1 MPFAHNLVHNLIVV
15 FVQHAFVVTLLV
27 AQDPKVLGALQLNLK
42 LLCSD
47 TDVNKENNEDENSTV
62 KKNKKRKKDVFATD
76 FVPLRLCGVP
86 EDSGLGLADKVSK

>member
-1 MPFAHNLVHNLIVV
+1 MKMK
-15 FVQHAFVVTLLV
+15 T
-27 AQDPKVLGALQLNLK
+27 AQL
-42 LLCSD
+42 
-47 TDVNKENNEDENSTV
+47 